1 MSEKE
6 LPTLKGFLRIA
17 MCLLYASFHPLAVAG
32 SLVGQPQNVAYV
44 DSARGSDSNP
54 GTSVRPLKTISKAAQ
69 MALANYQ
76 SNRTTQILIQ
86 PGTYRES
93 ISLLSKAKPSEGGIT
108 FEPTSPGPITVS
120 GADVWTGWQPDPS
133 MAGQYV
139 HPWPYHWGP
148 CNLPPSWPLLAEIVR
163 HREMI
168 FVNGSSLTQSLTGNN
183 LAEGS
188 FFIDEENGR
197 VVIRPSAGIDAATA
211 TVEVSTR
218 PRLLDVHGISHL
230 TIRGLSFTA
239 ASSCVSAGA
248 VEIWEGSNILVEDSS
263 FRWNN
268 WDGLKLFSS
277 TNSIVRRAVSSHN
290 GSAGLIGH
298 QLTGVAFEEVETS
311 FNNWRGALGKFY
323 YFENG
328 GAKLMRT
335 HNSTFKNFRAIA
347 NQTMGLWFDSD
358 NSGIVVE
365 DSYLSRNEINGV
377 FLEANQGPITIK
389 NSKLC
394 NNGREGILSFAT
406 QNVTLTGNLLYA
418 NGGAQLFIDERNPFR
433 SDHDWETG
441 APYTASS
448 SHWTLS
454 QNTIVGEADKQAL
467 IKRFPPPPGSA
478 TQFLETFS
486 SDGNTWY
493 HPTEKNVFVLDPGG
507 PGHKTRNVTF
517 EEWKSS
523 TSQDQH
529 SLFAQPSMDLAV
541 ACAAP

>member
-1 MSEKE
+1 MKISLRLALC
-6 LPTLKGFLRIA
+6 LPCAALN
-17 MCLLYASFHPLAVAG
+17 LLGAVGSSAS
-32 SLVGQPQNVAYV
+32 QPQNVAYV
-44 DSARGSDSNP
+44 DSARGSDSNS
-54 GTSVRPLKTISKAAQ
+54 GASSRPLKTIAKAAQ
-69 MALANYQ
+69 IALANYQ

-93 ISLLSKAKPSEGGIT
+93 ISLLSKVRSSEGAIT
-108 FEPTSPGPITVS
+108 FEPASPGAIIIS

-133 MAGQYV
+133 VAGQYV
-139 HPWPYHWGP
+139 HPWSYDWGP
-148 CNLPPSWPLLAEIVR
+148 CNLPPNWPPLAEIVR
-163 HREMI
+163 RHEMI
-168 FVNGSSLTQSLTGNN
+168 FVNGSSLAQSLTGDN

-188 FFIDEENGR
+188 FFIDESNGR
-197 VVIRPSAGIDAATA
+197 AVIHPSAGIDATTA

-218 PRLLDVHGISHL
+218 PRLLDSHGVSHL

-239 ASSCVSAGA
+239 ANSCISAGA
-248 VEIWEGSNILVEDSS
+248 VEIWDASSVLVEDSS

-277 TNSIVRRAVSSHN
+277 ANSIVRRTVSSHN
-290 GSAGLIGH
+290 GSSGLIGH
-298 QLTGVAFEEVETS
+298 QLKGVAFEDVETS

-335 HNSTFKNFRAIA
+335 HNSIFKNFKAIS

-406 QNVTLTGNLLYA
+406 QNVTVTGNLLYA

-454 QNTIVGEADKQAL
+454 QNTIVGDKDKQAL

-478 TQFLETFS
+478 AQFLETFS

-493 HPTEKNVFVLDPGG
+493 HATDKNVFVLDPGG
-507 PGHKTRNVTF
+507 PGHKTRNVAF

-523 TSQDQH
+523 TGQDQH
-529 SLFAQPSMDLAV
+529 SLFTQASTDLVA

>member
-1 MSEKE
+1 
-6 LPTLKGFLRIA
+6 
-17 MCLLYASFHPLAVAG
+17 
-32 SLVGQPQNVAYV
+32 
-44 DSARGSDSNP
+44 
-54 GTSVRPLKTISKAAQ
+54 
-69 MALANYQ
+69 
-76 SNRTTQILIQ
+76 
-86 PGTYRES
+86 
-93 ISLLSKAKPSEGGIT
+93 
-108 FEPTSPGPITVS
+108 
-120 GADVWTGWQPDPS
+120 
-133 MAGQYV
+133 
-139 HPWPYHWGP
+139 
-148 CNLPPSWPLLAEIVR
+148 
-163 HREMI
+163 MI
-168 FVNGSSLTQSLTGNN
+168 FVNGSSLTQSLSGNN
-183 LAEGS
+183 LPREVFS
-188 FFIDEENGR
+188 STKQNGR
-197 VVIRPSAGIDAATA
+197 AVIRPSAGIDAATA

-218 PRLLDVHGISHL
+218 PRLLDSHGISHL

-248 VEIWEGSNILVEDSS
+248 VEIWDGSNVLVEDSS

-268 WDGLKLFSS
+268 WDGLKLFNSA
-277 TNSIVRRAVSSHN
+277 NSIVRRTVSSHN

-335 HNSTFKNFRAIA
+335 HNSTFKNFRAVA

-389 NSKLC
+389 NSKIC

-454 QNTIVGEADKQAL
+454 QNTIVGDKDKQSL

-478 TQFLETFS
+478 TNFWKPFLRMRILVPPHRQECVCPRSGRARTQ
-486 SDGNTWY
+486 NAQRCVRRV
-493 HPTEKNVFVLDPGG
+493 EVLDRPGSALVLCATI
-507 PGHKTRNVTF
+507 HRISLLRVRLL
-517 EEWKSS
+517 KSM
-523 TSQDQH
+523 TLVLQCGDCINDV
-529 SLFAQPSMDLAV
+529 PTDMIEAV
-541 ACAAP
+541 ASGDARFEDPVGPYFFSAIRRTGFRGAFRAGNARAPRPSGDFLLAEE